1 MNRLITEFKQDNQ
14 ADHWGLFLFDFFITI
29 LFLKSVGDIAIAF
42 VCISSVQSRA
52 RHCAIDP
59 LSEQLAQGRSPLGP
73 NWRSANLTRYEN
85 MQRFS
90 ANFRSISVF

>member
-1 MNRLITEFKQDNQ
+1 MQVLAFTKTCLLLCRYKCNDT
-14 ADHWGLFLFDFFITI
+14 H
-29 LFLKSVGDIAIAF
+29 SIAEDYLP
-42 VCISSVQSRA
+42 SVQSRA